1 MHTLMPPSRTGDGSP
16 EKKARECRPSPVLP
30 AALALLVFL
39 AAAAGSVQAATI
51 TYISSTNGRANPAT
65 SVLVNKPA
73 GVLVTHLMIAEV
85 VINGGAAPTITSP
98 AGWTLLQRT
107 NTTNLSQAIY
117 YKFATIAEPAS
128 YTWTFSSSQRAVA
141 GIMAFRGV
149 DIGSPIN
156 ANAAQA
162 NASSRNVTA
171 PSITTTVPNTMLLGF
186 FAVSARTTFTAPGG
200 MTERFDRQTGG
211 TPVTACGDNAA
222 LAAAGATGTRVA
234 TAGVAGVN
242 IGCLVALKPS
252 TLDHFSVEA
261 SPGGGAIGTQTVNA
275 AFNILITARD
285 SSNAVITTY
294 NGTVNIT
301 STGTLS
307 AGGGTTGTF
316 TSGTLTRSVTFSN
329 TGNFTITATDS
340 AGTGITGTSNIFTVS
355 PALASFRVEAS
366 GGGAIPTQATNGPFN
381 IQITALDGIGNTLT
395 TFTGTVNITSTGT
408 LFAGGGTTTNFVNGV
423 LNPWSVTISNAGTWT
438 ITATNTA
445 GAQTGTSAS
454 FTVASPSDF
463 DAFDTDVPAGSITG
477 PIRTKVTA
485 TPYSLRLVALNAA
498 KTAIDATFNKTVT
511 VEVLGSTATAI
522 PVDAVNC
529 PVNNPDYT
537 VLESHSATFVN
548 GVVTVS
554 FATTLN
560 ANNQNVWRSSRIR
573 ITSAGP
579 TSIAC
584 SGDVFA
590 IRPSSITV
598 AVTDANWQTAGAGR
612 TLNNTVAAGGVVHK
626 AGQPFT
632 IKATANPATA
642 TNYTTNFT
650 ATPTIKNLV
659 CTLPAACTNG
669 VLTPGAWSASGSL
682 AVQTTTASYSEAGAF
697 NLEQEDRNFGA
708 VDAGDPPPGSLIG
721 TSTLYIIPQAV
732 IPIGVGRFVPDHFDA
747 AANNTP
753 VYKTFNATDAQCA
766 PPVAPDPARSFTY
779 IGQPFSYLTPPQ
791 TLITARNAAG
801 ATTANYSGTLWQIS
815 ASGVTETYADA
826 TSTATLD
833 PSLKGTPTVTAN
845 NDGTG
850 IITGAAAGTFSYTRT
865 PLVPQNTFNSAI
877 SLSVSAQDTSETGTA
892 GNGTISTTTMAA
904 FNGSG
909 GTGIDFDSDDLF
921 IYGQLMLDPTP
932 GPKPTGPDIYPLTIP
947 IWVEWFD
954 DSVPGFFT
962 NASDYCTPYSSA
974 DVALSSYTGNLNA
987 GETVP
992 GGGGKL
998 IQGSYDPVNQ
1008 PYLSAP
1014 GAANNG
1020 SVTVTYTAPLW
1031 LKYNNADPSVVAT
1044 FTAIPNLVVLKT
1056 VTAYSDPVN
1065 GTTNPKA
1072 IPGATM
1078 TYNVKVTNTGLG
1090 PADSNSVSITDPIPV
1105 NTSLVVSGSPVI
1117 FTDGTPPS
1125 GLTFAFTNLADL
1137 TDDVQFSNDGGIT
1150 YNYVPTPGSSGADS
1164 NVTHLR
1170 VIPRGKLNASDG
1182 TNNPNFTISFKVII
1196 K

>member
-51 TYISSTNGRANPAT
+51 TYISSTNARANPAT

-301 STGTLS
+301 STGTL
-307 AGGGTTGTF
+307 
-316 TSGTLTRSVTFSN
+316 
-329 TGNFTITATDS
+329 
-340 AGTGITGTSNIFTVS
+340 
-355 PALASFRVEAS
+355 
-366 GGGAIPTQATNGPFN
+366 
-381 IQITALDGIGNTLT
+381 
-395 TFTGTVNITSTGT
+395 
-408 LFAGGGTTTNFVNGV
+408 FAGGGTTTNFVNGV
-423 LNPWSVTISNAGTWT
+423 LNPWSVTISHAGTWT